1 MTGQV
6 AQVSGWQI
14 TSTIATASAVVIA
27 LTVAVA
33 NSLQRRA
40 DELRRRREEEA
51 RALAQARLVI
61 TATGNQGV
69 QPFSDDDA
77 SGLDARRSVME
88 FPFANHGDRPVLDV
102 YGEVW
107 PAGVAVTDRPVAV
120 HAEVVLAGQH
130 LPLRV
135 QVESAPEHVQ
145 VSAWRVRWTDADG
158 RRWYRDRFPQEVPER
173 FTGAPPH
180 RY

>member
-6 AQVSGWQI
+6 AQVSGWEI
-14 TSTIATASAVVIA
+14 TSTIATASAAVIA
-27 LTVAVA
+27 LTVVVA

-61 TATGNQGV
+61 TATGNPGV
-69 QPFSDDDA
+69 RPLSDDA
-77 SGLDARRSVME
+77 SGLDGRRSVME

-107 PAGVAVTDRPVAV
+107 PSGVAITDRPMAV
-120 HAEVVLAGQH
+120 HAEVVLAGEH
-130 LPLRV
+130 IPLRV
-135 QVESAPEHVQ
+135 QLDSAPEQVQ
-145 VSAWRVRWTDADG
+145 VGAWRVRWTDADG
-158 RRWYRDRFPQEVPER
+158 RQWYRDRFPQEAPER
-173 FTGAPPH
+173 FTGGPPH